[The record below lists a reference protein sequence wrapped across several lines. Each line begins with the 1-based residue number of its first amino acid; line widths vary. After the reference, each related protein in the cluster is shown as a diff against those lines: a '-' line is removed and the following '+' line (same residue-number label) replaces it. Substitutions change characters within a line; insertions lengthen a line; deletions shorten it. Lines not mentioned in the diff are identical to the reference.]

1 MGDGKGVQDSPY
13 HTDTQMKISVKTSE
27 LKLRKVRPPRTHI
40 EGEVM
45 EIVVDRCCVLF
56 LHVNLVIAN
65 GARGLRR
72 KPPINAVCVIR
83 VKALN
88 GSDPVPSNKT

>member
-1 MGDGKGVQDSPY
+1 MGYGKGVQDSPY
-13 HTDTQMKISVKTSE
+13 HRDVKKQTV
-27 LKLRKVRPPRTHI
+27 KVRPPRTHI

-88 GSDPVPSNKT
+88 GSDPVP

>member
-1 MGDGKGVQDSPY
+1 LGDGKGVQDSPY
-13 HTDTQMKISVKTSE
+13 HEGCEKTDS
-27 LKLRKVRPPRTHI
+27 KVRPPRTHI

-88 GSDPVPSNKT
+88 GPDPIP